1 MNAEDVNAEDMN
13 DVSHD
18 HTPEIG
24 WGTPARPEEPG
35 PAGSGPGN
43 GWSTLRKAAFWSVLV
58 LGVPAIGLGLYVVA
72 DDMSDT
78 TDDWHGFG
86 IAIGLILAVPCLV
99 FCLLAGFG
107 LRSMRRRG
115 AAGGRVLATV
125 LGMLLVAL
133 LMVVGLSPFLLL
145 PVALG
150 AALLLSVLADGNGRR

>member
-1 MNAEDVNAEDMN
+1 MN

-24 WGTPARPEEPG
+24 WGTPAQPELS
-35 PAGSGPGN
+35 PAGPN
-43 GWSTLRKAAFWSVLV
+43 GWPTLRKAMFWSVLV
-58 LGVPAIGLGLYVVA
+58 LSVPAIGFGLYA
-72 DDMSDT
+72 IAEDMSDT

-115 AAGGRVLATV
+115 AAGGRVHATV
-125 LGMLLVAL
+125 LGLLLVAL
-133 LMVVGLSPFLLL
+133 LMVVTLSPVLLL
-145 PVALG
+145 PVTLG
-150 AALLLSVLADGNGRR
+150 AALLLSVLADGDGRR